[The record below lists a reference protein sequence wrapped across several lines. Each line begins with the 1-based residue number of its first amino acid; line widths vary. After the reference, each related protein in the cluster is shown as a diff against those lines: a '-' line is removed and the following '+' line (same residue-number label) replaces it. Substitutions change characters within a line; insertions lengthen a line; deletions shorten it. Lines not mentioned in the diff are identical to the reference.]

1 MPGGVTGSPNLIK
14 CKLVGE
20 LLRKHDAKG
29 KLIGAICMSPTVLL
43 ANDIALGKRITSYPK
58 TKDEL
63 SKKYEYCEESVVQ
76 DGNIITSRGPGT
88 VWRFTL
94 KVVENLCGIEETKR
108 VAEVNLLNEF
118 LDKTIN

>member
-1 MPGGVTGSPNLIK
+1 
-14 CKLVGE
+14 
-20 LLRKHDAKG
+20 
-29 KLIGAICMSPTVLL
+29 MSPTVLL

-63 SKKYEYCEESVVQ
+63 SKKYEYIEEDVVQ

-118 LDKTIN
+118 LDKAIN